1 MVPSQIRPSNAMVPP
16 QIRQSHANDTR
27 EDSLDYMYRNMDET
41 ELDGNRNNY
50 FFNKY
55 VIYII
60 FI

>member
-1 MVPSQIRPSNAMVPP
+1 MVPTQIRPSNAMVPP

-41 ELDGNRNNY
+41 ELDGNSYTTIFLTN
-50 FFNKY
+50 
-55 VIYII
+55 VINIV